1 MALISPLQ
9 MTDAT
14 NWKGLTT
21 ENHLGALW
29 AQSPQKME
37 GYITKILQKNFGN
50 NIESVLAKYPTK
62 YFEDDTD
69 YTWQLE
75 SQAVQN
81 VPLVEARIN
90 GVAVTSADKPGY
102 GLSEFELV
110 FGIDWFDDTEKIV
123 GEKNEL
129 YPIRIISEGVPE
141 GTNFVYKAQMYTSD
155 PKFFIPVEEL
165 AKGKKFSIEYAP
177 VERTMSQKGR
187 KPHFKSNITMKNSF
201 SQIRMEKKT
210 PGNMKSRKLG
220 TVILGDNREKMAT
233 WLEYESLKF
242 MKEFRDDINRLLY
255 FGTSN
260 RGKDG
265 NYATKGKSGYPV
277 VEGSGIREQMQS
289 SNTSYYTT
297 FSIKELSSRL
307 LDLSEGKLAGD
318 EREFVLRTGERGAV
332 QFHEALEGH
341 SQLFQPLRNTDR
353 MYKTAMKNIKM
364 GYGYGG
370 QFIEYMGPNG
380 IKVSLSIDSMYDDRN
395 RNKVM
400 HPNGGVAESY
410 RYDIFDIGTTDG
422 SPNIQKVGVQGQP
435 EVIHKY
441 IPGLRNPYDPDG
453 KITAIGTAEDSWEE
467 HKMFIGGVC
476 VKDPSRTASF
486 IPSILA

>member
-1 MALISPLQ
+1 MAMISPLQ

-14 NWKGLTT
+14 NWKGLTS

-102 GLSEFELV
+102 GLTEFELV

-129 YPIRIISEGVPE
+129 YPVRIVSEGTPE

-155 PKFFIPVEEL
+155 PKFFMPVEEL

-187 KPHFKSNITMKNSF
+187 KPHYKSNITMKNSF

-220 TVILGDNREKMAT
+220 TVILGDNGEKMAT

-242 MKEFRDDINRLLY
+242 MKEFKDDINRLLY

-265 NYATKGKSGYPV
+265 NYATKGKSGYPI

-341 SQLFQPLRNTDR
+341 TQLFQPLQNTDR
-353 MYKTAMKNIKM
+353 MYKTTMKNIKM

-422 SPNIQKVGVQGQP
+422 SPNIQKVGVKGQP
-435 EVIHKY
+435 EIIHKY
-441 IPGLRNPYDPDG
+441 IPGLRNPFDPDG

-486 IPSILA
+486 IPAILA

>member
-1 MALISPLQ
+1 MAMISPLQ

-37 GYITKILQKNFGN
+37 SYITKILQKNFGN

-102 GLSEFELV
+102 GLTEFELV

-129 YPIRIISEGVPE
+129 YPVRIVSEGTPE

-155 PKFFIPVEEL
+155 PKFFMPAEEL

-187 KPHFKSNITMKNSF
+187 KPHYKSNITMKNSF

-220 TVILGDNREKMAT
+220 TVILGDNGEKMAT

-242 MKEFRDDINRLLY
+242 MKEFKDDINRLLY

-265 NYATKGKSGYPV
+265 NYATKGKSGYPI

-341 SQLFQPLRNTDR
+341 TQLFTPLQNTDR
-353 MYKTAMKNIKM
+353 MYKTTMKNIKM

-370 QFIEYMGPNG
+370 QFIEYMGSNG

-395 RNKVM
+395 RKKVM
-400 HPNGGVAESY
+400 HTNGGVAESY

-422 SPNIQKVGVQGQP
+422 APNIQKVGVKGQP
-435 EVIHKY
+435 EIIHKY
-441 IPGLRNPYDPDG
+441 IPGLRNPFDPDG

-486 IPSILA
+486 IPAILA